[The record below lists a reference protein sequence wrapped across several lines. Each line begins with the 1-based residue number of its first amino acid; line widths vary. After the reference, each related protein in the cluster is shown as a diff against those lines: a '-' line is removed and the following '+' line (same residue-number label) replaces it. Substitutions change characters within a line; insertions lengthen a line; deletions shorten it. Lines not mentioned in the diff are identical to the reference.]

1 MEARPGVPYARGL
14 VMDPAGPKRRTR
26 RRAAIALVALVVT
39 LTASLA
45 WARRRL
51 DVAIRDGL
59 RDSSQRLGRTFSVT
73 AITARLTPSLDV
85 TLTGLTVG
93 AAAGAPSPTPLLSAA
108 SLRVRLSL
116 WTLLRSKG
124 RDLVIDEIEL
134 RNPTLTVTLLPDGRS
149 SLDDLRARRG
159 PPRRSNLTSLRIA
172 RVSLRSGALDLIDA
186 SNSAGPLTLSLRSLD
201 AVCEHIGPARGSTL
215 RLSTAALGATKNLRA
230 NVSLGPLTVR
240 DGAVVA
246 PAVSAVELAYD
257 RVETAPL
264 FELAAR
270 RRATRM
276 TRGAFTGITR
286 VELDAR
292 ARPRR
297 LATSFTVSGL
307 VVRRREGGV
316 RDPVEASLDAEVSL
330 DHEAHAIAVP
340 IFHATLDGMSLS
352 GDAQLAMG
360 ERPELRALSL
370 SSTAITL
377 ERLEP
382 WLPPHDL
389 PAGAVLEG
397 PLTLRAR
404 GARAADGS
412 TGLSTAIDLTGAT
425 IRVPD
430 WIHKPAGTVLSAQF
444 EGSVRDGDVTVDR
457 AGVTL
462 GPLVVALHGAVRS
475 ARAFDLSFDSG
486 EVPIDPLLR
495 LLPRVRAEVPADVAL
510 HGRLRASGEL
520 RTENSAHAGRLRI
533 ALRGADVRTPTLTLT
548 GEADASLTAS
558 VSHDRVTA
566 EASLDAGRARVMIA
580 GRIDKAA
587 GAPMRLYARGTR
599 TGRRVEVA
607 SFTAQLPGAHVD
619 ASGAWDASTHRATL
633 RMPTFEVDLARL
645 LPVLPDGGPRV
656 PGALATAT
664 MHGGVTFEGD
674 LDALQSAHLHVDGIE
689 LRSEA
694 GDLHGSFDATGLDE
708 PRRLRFDLWGGA
720 LDAERITRSLPPT
733 SDARANPPAWWS
745 TADIEG
751 SLRADSLRLTSQTL
765 SSPRAELTLR
775 DGRLTART
783 LSLGVFNGS
792 LRADGS
798 TLERAGATQRVSAH
812 VRAQRIDMFALAT
825 AMGTEISHRP
835 TGSLDVEADLSTSGA
850 DPDALKANLEGRL
863 RLSGINVV
871 MRHVASPSVSVVLP
885 VVGAR
890 PAGSGPQR
898 DPSQPLTIRSFDV
911 TARLERGVIRTTSA
925 LRMETDTGSVTL
937 SGRVNSD
944 QTLALSGQ
952 IRIPAEV
959 IERATHGD
967 RLITTA
973 LPVSIAVSGRVG
985 APEVQVTDLSATL
998 AVLAG
1003 SRLRAI
1009 ARGLFQ

>member
-1 MEARPGVPYARGL
+1 MRARGFRMLPLL
-14 VMDPAGPKRRTR
+14 VMDPTGPKRRTR
-26 RRAAIALVALVVT
+26 RRIAIALVVILLAL
-39 LTASLA
+39 AGSLA

-51 DVAIRDGL
+51 DLAIRDGL
-59 RDSSQRLGRTFSVT
+59 RETSQRLGRTITVGD
-73 AITARLTPSLDV
+73 ITARLTPSLDV
-85 TLTGLTVG
+85 TLTGFTVG
-93 AAAGAPSPTPLLSAA
+93 PAPGAPSQTPLLSAS

-124 RDLVIDEIEL
+124 RDLVIDDVEL
-134 RNPTLTVTLLPDGRS
+134 RAPTLTVALLPDGRS
-149 SLDDLRARRG
+149 SIDDLHARRG
-159 PPRRSNLTSLRIA
+159 GPRRSTLLSLRVA
-172 RVSLRSGALDLIDA
+172 RASLRSGALNVIDA
-186 SNSAGPLTLSLRSLD
+186 SNPVSPLTLSLRALD
-201 AVCEHIGPARGSTL
+201 AVCEHLGPERGSTM

-230 NVSLGPLTVR
+230 NVSLGPLSVR
-240 DGAVVA
+240 DGAVVP
-246 PAVSAVELAYD
+246 PAVSAIELAYD

-276 TRGAFTGITR
+276 TRGAFTGNTR
-286 VELDAR
+286 VELDER

-316 RDPVEASLDAEVSL
+316 RDPVDARLDAEVSL
-330 DHEAHAIAVP
+330 DHEARAIAVP

-370 SSTAITL
+370 ASTAITL

-382 WLPPHDL
+382 WLPQHDL
-389 PAGAVLEG
+389 PDGTVLEG
-397 PLTLRAR
+397 PIVIHAR
-404 GARAADGS
+404 GARSADGA
-412 TGLSTAIDLTGAT
+412 TTLSAALDLTAAT
-425 IRVPD
+425 IRVPA
-430 WIHKPAGTVLSAQF
+430 WVHKPAGTALSAQF
-444 EGSVRDGDVTVDR
+444 GGSVRGGDVTVER
-457 AGVTL
+457 MGVTL
-462 GPLVVALHGAVRS
+462 GPLVVALHGEVRS

-495 LLPRVRAEVPADVAL
+495 LLPRVRAEVPADVTL

-520 RTENSAHAGRLRI
+520 RTEGTTHAGRLRV

-558 VSHDRVTA
+558 VTRDRVTA
-566 EASLDAGRARVMIA
+566 EASLDAGRARVSVE

-587 GAPMRLYARGTR
+587 GAPMRIYARGSR

-619 ASGAWDASTHRATL
+619 ASGTWDANAHRATL

-645 LPVLPDGGPRV
+645 LPALPDGASRV
-656 PGALATAT
+656 PRALATAT
-664 MHGGVTFEGD
+664 VHGGVTFEGD
-674 LDALQSAHLHVDGIE
+674 LDELRSAHLRVDGIE

-733 SDARANPPAWWS
+733 SDARGNPLSWWS
-745 TADIEG
+745 TADLEG
-751 SLRADSLRLTSQTL
+751 TLRADSLRLTSQTL

-783 LSLGVFNGS
+783 LSLGVFNGT
-792 LRADGS
+792 LNADGS
-798 TLERAGATQRVSAH
+798 SFERAGATQRVSAH
-812 VRAQRIDMFALAT
+812 VRAQRLDMFALAT
-825 AMGTEISHRP
+825 AMDAELSHRP
-835 TGSLDVEADLSTSGA
+835 TGSLDVEADLTTTGA
-850 DPDALKANLEGRL
+850 DADALRANLEGRL
-863 RLSGINVV
+863 RLSGINAVV
-871 MRHVASPSVSVVLP
+871 RHVASPSVSVVLP
-885 VVGAR
+885 IIGAR
-890 PAGSGPQR
+890 PARGAPPR
-898 DPSQPLTIRSFDV
+898 DPAHPLTIRSFDV
-911 TARLERGVIRTTSA
+911 TARLERGVIRTTSP
-925 LRMETDTGSVTL
+925 LRMETDAGSVTL
-937 SGRVNSD
+937 SGRVNGD

-952 IRIPAEV
+952 IRIPPEEF
-959 IERATHGD
+959 ERATHGD
-967 RLITTA
+967 RIVTSA
-973 LPVSIAVSGRVG
+973 VPVSIRVTGRTG
-985 APEVQVTDLSATL
+985 SPEVQVVDLGATI
-998 AVLAG
+998 AAIAG